1 MNKNLLS
8 VALCMLVVSAGAQ
21 SVAKAERYHSASD
34 MPVSLDEDNVQTSQ
48 NNVLRAAPFWTE
60 DFSGGAVPASWTNV
74 DQLTPTGTPDVTF
87 QWSDDPNA
95 VMPFALGYT
104 ASETFNGAGA
114 GNGYVW
120 ANSDRGLTSAPG
132 FDHETVL
139 TTDAIDCS
147 AQSSVLLT
155 FTSLIGVFDYDASTN
170 ALVQVSSDGITWID
184 FAPFPC
190 LETGAAAPPC
200 SRWSA
205 NPELVELDITTVAAF
220 QSTVYIRFYW
230 LGGWEYFWA
239 IDDVSLSAVPDYERK
254 LFGSYFSTTGEGFEY
269 AMIPESQL
277 GADVEV
283 GLNVRNFGLM
293 DQTNITLTG
302 ELKDPANT
310 TILTA
315 SDVVASLSQNDTG
328 TMILTLPTPTMTP
341 GNYSIDYSITSDQD
355 TLENDPSDDMIQRE
369 VMITDGASGVYA
381 LDGVGFYSNLVT
393 SSLGT
398 ASFVDGEDDFKV
410 LTEFRLN
417 NDATFYGAEAL
428 ITNTSQPGAEMI
440 FSVHDAADIDAGD
453 VFSMLGESNLIV
465 VNQQQVD
472 DELVRAPFTAPVTL
486 TAGAYYLAVTL
497 YSLGNTADV
506 SIYDDVTVPQPGDA
520 GLIYIANGMN
530 AGLFGNGNAPAL
542 RLSLD
547 NTISVN
553 EAPVLENVNV
563 YPNPTN
569 DILNITTGEA
579 DNYQVEM
586 INMLGEVVLTDNFT
600 QNLVLDVNGF
610 AKGLYNVRIS
620 SEKGVANHSV
630 TVK

>member
-21 SVAKAERYHSASD
+21 SVAKADRYHSASD
-34 MPVSLDEDNVQTSQ
+34 MPVSLNEDNIQTSQ

-87 QWSDDPNA
+87 VWSDDPAA
-95 VMPFALGYT
+95 VGAAALGYT
-104 ASETFNGAGA
+104 PSSNFDGMGAS
-114 GNGYVW
+114 NGYVW
-120 ANSDRGLTSAPG
+120 ANSDRGLTAAPG

-147 AQSSVLLT
+147 AQGSVLLS

-170 ALVQVSSDGITWID
+170 ALVQVSSDGVTWVD
-184 FAPFPC
+184 FVPFPC

-205 NPELVELDITTVAAF
+205 NPEMVELDISSVAAF
-220 QSTVYIRFYW
+220 QPTVYVRFYW

-239 IDDVSLSAVPDYERK
+239 IDDVSLSEVPDYERE

-302 ELKDPANT
+302 ELRDPANA

-315 SDVVASLSQNDTG
+315 SDMIMSLAQNDTG
-328 TMILTLPTPTMTP
+328 TMTLTLPTPTMTP
-341 GNYSIDYSITSDQD
+341 GNYTLEYTITSDQD
-355 TLENDPSDDMIQRE
+355 SLENNPSNDTIPRE

-381 LDGVGFYSNLVT
+381 LDGIGFYSNVVT

-398 ASFVDGEDDFKV
+398 GSFVDGEDDFKV
-410 LTEFRLN
+410 FTEFRLN

-428 ITNTSQPGAEMI
+428 ITNTSQPGAEMVFTI
-440 FSVHDAADIDAGD
+440 HSAVDIDAGD
-453 VFSMLGESNLIV
+453 VFSTLGESNLIV
-465 VNQQQVD
+465 VSQQQVD

-486 TAGAYYLAVTL
+486 TAGAYYLGV
-497 YSLGNTADV
+497 SLFSFGNANDV

-520 GLIYIANGMN
+520 GLIYIPVGTG
-530 AGLFGNGNAPAL
+530 AGLYGNGNAPAL

-553 EAPVLENVNV
+553 EAPVLDNVNV
-563 YPNPTN
+563 FPNPTN

-620 SEKGVANHSV
+620 SENGVANHSV